1 VLRRKPII
9 LCIDDEWNQL
19 IGYKMLLEETGY
31 KVLAATSAGEG
42 LEMFYSQSVDA
53 VILDY
58 RMPGM
63 EGDVVAARMKI
74 INSHIPIMM
83 LSGCESLSASKL
95 KCIDASVSKGQSP
108 ATLLSTLHELLNRR
122 SPFFNRWLGT
132 WQVKS
137 AKNSLPDS
145 SGNKK
150 LPS

>member
-1 VLRRKPII
+1 MLRRKPTI

-19 IGYKMLLEETGY
+19 IGYKMLLEQTGY
-31 KVLAATSAGEG
+31 RVLAATSASEG
-42 LEMFYSQSVDA
+42 LEIFYSNAVDA

-63 EGDVVAARMKI
+63 EGDLVAARMKI
-74 INSHIPIMM
+74 INSHIPIML
-83 LSGCESLSASKL
+83 LSGCQGLSKSKL

-108 ATLLSTLHELLNRR
+108 AILLSTLHALLNGHP
-122 SPFFNRWLGT
+122 SFFNRWIT
-132 WQVKS
+132 AWQE
-137 AKNSLPDS
+137 KNSKGGMPAD